1 VIRTSRSLI
10 ALGFGVL
17 SDRAAT
23 VPGVD
28 RGGRPLHSDLR
39 ALAYHR
45 DVADWLEQKE
55 PRGWQ
60 TMRAGLQPAA
70 GQSDQET
77 EAAAATDLLRSAYR
91 LQAGGHPLVHSALAR
106 AVENL
111 GIDRPVAIYQVEGS
125 GAANAGLLTLPDELA
140 ILLSGNLI
148 PLLSED
154 GLCAVFGH
162 ELAHHLLWTYDDER
176 YQVADRLLQLLSVDA
191 ATPPPYLEAFRRYRL
206 ATELFADRGAVV
218 ACGSLLNAVG
228 ALVTTVTGL
237 ADVDPAGYL
246 AQAEAAD
253 PLSGS
258 RASGHPETV
267 LRAWALSRWHC
278 ELDADLGS
286 EPQAEGPGELLADRL
301 PAGEV
306 AAKALLRPRLDLD
319 ALDLFDQAELERL
332 TLSLI
337 EDLLLDREWQS
348 EAVLGHARQ
357 FFPELTT
364 DPAAVSPLLP
374 SAETAAVPA
383 EPWGTPV
390 FGVRPLTPGSTS
402 PQTRRYL
409 GYVLLDL
416 VTVDPDLDL
425 ELALGR
431 ASRFAERL
439 GLGPDFDRVARAELQ
454 LSTAAWT
461 RVGTAIHEAAG

>member
-1 VIRTSRSLI
+1 MIRTSRSLI

-17 SDRAAT
+17 SDPAAT

-28 RGGRPLHSDLR
+28 KGGRPLRSDLR
-39 ALAYHR
+39 ALTYHR
-45 DVADWLEQKE
+45 DVGDWLEQKE

-60 TMRAGLQPAA
+60 AMRSSLRP
-70 GQSDQET
+70 SDQE
-77 EAAAATDLLRSAYR
+77 ADAKAATELLRSAYR
-91 LQAGGHPLVHSALAR
+91 LEAAGHPVVHSALAR

-111 GIDRPVAIYQVEGS
+111 GIGRPVSIYQVEGS
-125 GAANAGLLTLPDELA
+125 GAANAGLLTLPEELA

-162 ELAHHLLWTYDDER
+162 ELAHHLLWSYDDER

-218 ACGSLLNAVG
+218 ACGSLLTSVG

-253 PLSGS
+253 PLAGR
-258 RASGHPETV
+258 RAGGHPETV
-267 LRAWALSRWHC
+267 LRAWALGRWHA
-278 ELDADLGS
+278 ELDGGQGGEAQGS
-286 EPQAEGPGELLADRL
+286 GELLEDRL

-337 EDLLLDREWQS
+337 EDLLLDREWHS
-348 EAVLGHARQ
+348 EPVITHARQ
-357 FFPELTT
+357 FFPKLTI
-364 DPAAVSPLLP
+364 DPAVVSALLP
-374 SAETAAVPA
+374 SAQTEAETAMAA
-383 EPWGTPV
+383 SRPWGTPV
-390 FGVRPLTPGSTS
+390 FRVRPLTPASTS

-439 GLGPDFDRVARAELQ
+439 GLGPDFDRVAKAELQ

-461 RVGTAIHEAAG
+461 RVGTAIREAAG